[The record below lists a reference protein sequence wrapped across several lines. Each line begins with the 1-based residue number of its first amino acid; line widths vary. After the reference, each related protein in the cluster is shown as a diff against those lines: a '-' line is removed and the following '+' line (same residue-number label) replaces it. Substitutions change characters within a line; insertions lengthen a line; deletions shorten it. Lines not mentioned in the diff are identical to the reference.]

1 MILFSPN
8 VIAVSDNED
17 EALLHLLIDMLVDTL
32 ASDVSRNMLG
42 FSGDPGLSREDGE
55 VEDDVENLLITMFK
69 GSTRRA
75 IHVSSGAKIIDRGLK
90 S

>member
-8 VIAVSDNED
+8 VIVVSDSED
-17 EALLHLLIDMLVDTL
+17 EALLHLLIDMLVVTL
-32 ASDVSRNMLG
+32 ASVVSRNMFDFG
-42 FSGDPGLSREDGE
+42 CDPGRSRDDGE
-55 VEDDVENLLITMFK
+55 VEDDVENLLITMFN

-75 IHVSSGAKIIDRGLK
+75 MHVSSGAKIIDRGLK